1 MSVATVLSFVLV
13 GACWG
18 CTTPLIKDGTSA
30 KLEDNPRN
38 TQQPAGSD
46 SSSSSSNTT
55 VTEETRLGKVLAP
68 LQSLASVKAA
78 IPFAL
83 NQSGSALFYYLLSAQ
98 DISTAV
104 PVCNALS
111 LVFTAATAMW
121 LGEKVH
127 HPLRTLSGMVLV
139 LVGLAVCVA
148 SKEKL
153 LSR

>member
-1 MSVATVLSFVLV
+1 MQRSSKCLAEPHLLRPDGGKRGGSSATHDTLHAILQPGQYSFFRVRSLTAMYVCAVLFPHPRP
-13 GACWG
+13 
-18 CTTPLIKDGTSA
+18 TLICF
-30 KLEDNPRN
+30 P
-38 TQQPAGSD
+38 
-46 SSSSSSNTT
+46 
-55 VTEETRLGKVLAP
+55 
-68 LQSLASVKAA
+68 
-78 IPFAL
+78 
-83 NQSGSALFYYLLSAQ
+83 